1 MQNVHVL
8 AIIITNYDIIISK
21 AIILLILF
29 LQFTSGGISVANFQ
43 QTTCLPLLRSSY
55 NGLTKSE
62 QKLADYILK
71 NPSDVMHMTMSE
83 LADAAS
89 SADATVFRFCHKLG
103 FSGFQGMKQALAGD
117 LFSPAESLSQEVGPE
132 DTPQEITRKVFQD
145 MIDALQT
152 TGKML
157 DYRALEQAMDIIS
170 RANRV
175 DAYGYGGSGVVAQD
189 IAHRFMRFGMDVHAY
204 SDPHLQIASA
214 SLLKPEDVVIAIS
227 HTGASIDLLKVLE
240 MARSRGSKIILITS
254 YLKSPATKLADVVL
268 TGMARETNYRSEA
281 MASRLVHLAILDC
294 LYTGVMLRRMDDY
307 IDNMKQVR
315 KAIAAQKM

>member
-1 MQNVHVL
+1 ME
-8 AIIITNYDIIISK
+8 
-21 AIILLILF
+21 
-29 LQFTSGGISVANFQ
+29 NFQ

-71 NPSDVMHMTMSE
+71 NPADVMHMTMSE
-83 LADAAS
+83 LADATS

-103 FSGFQGMKQALAGD
+103 FSGFQGLKQALAGD
-117 LFSPAESLSQEVGPE
+117 LFSPAESLSQEVNAD
-132 DTPQEITRKVFQD
+132 DTPRDITRKVFQD
-145 MIDALQT
+145 MIDALQET
-152 TGKML
+152 QKML
-157 DYRALEQAMDIIS
+157 DYKALEQAIDLVSKTERI
-170 RANRV
+170 
-175 DAYGYGGSGVVAQD
+175 DAYGYGGNIAQD
-189 IAHRFMRFGMDVHAY
+189 IAHRFMRFGLDVHAY

-240 MARSRGSKIILITS
+240 MVRSRGSKIILITS

-268 TGMARETNYRSEA
+268 TGLARETSYRSEA
-281 MASRLVHLAILDC
+281 MASRLVHLAIIDC
-294 LYTGVMLRRMDDY
+294 LYTGVMQRCMDEY

>member
-1 MQNVHVL
+1 
-8 AIIITNYDIIISK
+8 
-21 AIILLILF
+21 
-29 LQFTSGGISVANFQ
+29 
-43 QTTCLPLLRSSY
+43 
-55 NGLTKSE
+55 
-62 QKLADYILK
+62 
-71 NPSDVMHMTMSE
+71 MT
-83 LADAAS
+83 
-89 SADATVFRFCHKLG
+89 TVFRFCQKLG
-103 FSGFQGMKQALAGD
+103 FSGFQGLKQALAGD

>member
-1 MQNVHVL
+1 M
-8 AIIITNYDIIISK
+8 AT
-21 AIILLILF
+21 
-29 LQFTSGGISVANFQ
+29 FQ

-62 QKLADYILK
+62 QRLADYILK
-71 NPSDVMHMTMSE
+71 NPADVMHMTMSE
-83 LADAAS
+83 LADATS
-89 SADATVFRFCHKLG
+89 SADATVFRFCQKLG
-103 FSGFQGMKQALAGD
+103 FSGFQGLKQALAGD

>member
-1 MQNVHVL
+1 M
-8 AIIITNYDIIISK
+8 
-21 AIILLILF
+21 
-29 LQFTSGGISVANFQ
+29 ANFQ

-83 LADAAS
+83 LADATS
-89 SADATVFRFCHKLG
+89 SADATVFRFCQKLG
-103 FSGFQGMKQALAGD
+103 FSGFQGLKQALAGD

-315 KAIAAQKM
+315 KAIASQKM

>member
-1 MQNVHVL
+1 ME
-8 AIIITNYDIIISK
+8 
-21 AIILLILF
+21 
-29 LQFTSGGISVANFQ
+29 NFQ

-71 NPSDVMHMTMSE
+71 NPADVMHMTMSE
-83 LADAAS
+83 LADATS

-103 FSGFQGMKQALAGD
+103 FSGFQGLKQALAGD
-117 LFSPAESLSQEVGPE
+117 LFSPAESLSQEVNAD
-132 DTPQEITRKVFQD
+132 DTPRDITRKVFQD
-145 MIDALQT
+145 MIDALQET
-152 TGKML
+152 QKML
-157 DYRALEQAMDIIS
+157 DYKALEKAIDYVAKTERI
-170 RANRV
+170 
-175 DAYGYGGSGVVAQD
+175 DAYGYGGSGNVAQD
-189 IAHRFMRFGMDVHAY
+189 IAHRFMRFGLDVHAY

-268 TGMARETNYRSEA
+268 TGLARETSYRSEA

-294 LYTGVMLRRMDDY
+294 LYTGVMQRRMDDY

-315 KAIAAQKM
+315 KAIATQKM

>member
-1 MQNVHVL
+1 M
-8 AIIITNYDIIISK
+8 
-21 AIILLILF
+21 
-29 LQFTSGGISVANFQ
+29 ANFQ

-89 SADATVFRFCHKLG
+89 SADATVFRFCQKLG
-103 FSGFQGMKQALAGD
+103 FSGFQGLKQALAGD

-132 DTPQEITRKVFQD
+132 DTPQEIARKVFQD

>member
-89 SADATVFRFCHKLG
+89 SADATVFRFCQKLG
-103 FSGFQGMKQALAGD
+103 FSGFQGLKQALAGD

-170 RANRV
+170 RTNRV

>member
-1 MQNVHVL
+1 ME
-8 AIIITNYDIIISK
+8 
-21 AIILLILF
+21 
-29 LQFTSGGISVANFQ
+29 NFQ

-71 NPSDVMHMTMSE
+71 NPADVMHMTMSE
-83 LADAAS
+83 LADATS

-103 FSGFQGMKQALAGD
+103 FSGFQGLKQALAGD
-117 LFSPAESLSQEVGPE
+117 LFSPAESLSQEVNAD
-132 DTPQEITRKVFQD
+132 DTPRDITRKVFQD
-145 MIDALQT
+145 MIDALQET
-152 TGKML
+152 QKML
-157 DYRALEQAMDIIS
+157 DYKALEQAIDLVSKTERI
-170 RANRV
+170 
-175 DAYGYGGSGVVAQD
+175 DAYGYGGSGNIAQD
-189 IAHRFMRFGMDVHAY
+189 IAHRFMRFGLDVHAY

-227 HTGASIDLLKVLE
+227 HTGASIDLLKV
-240 MARSRGSKIILITS
+240 TS

-268 TGMARETNYRSEA
+268 TGLARETSYRSEA
-281 MASRLVHLAILDC
+281 MASRLVHLAIIDC
-294 LYTGVMLRRMDDY
+294 LYTGVMQRCMDEY

>member
-1 MQNVHVL
+1 M
-8 AIIITNYDIIISK
+8 AT
-21 AIILLILF
+21 
-29 LQFTSGGISVANFQ
+29 FQ

-89 SADATVFRFCHKLG
+89 SADATVFRFCQKLG
-103 FSGFQGMKQALAGD
+103 FSGFQGLKQALAGD

>member
-1 MQNVHVL
+1 M
-8 AIIITNYDIIISK
+8 
-21 AIILLILF
+21 
-29 LQFTSGGISVANFQ
+29 ANFQ

-83 LADAAS
+83 LADATS
-89 SADATVFRFCHKLG
+89 SADATVFRFCQKLG
-103 FSGFQGMKQALAGD
+103 FSGFQGLKQALAGD

>member
-1 MQNVHVL
+1 M
-8 AIIITNYDIIISK
+8 AT
-21 AIILLILF
+21 
-29 LQFTSGGISVANFQ
+29 FQ

-71 NPSDVMHMTMSE
+71 NPADVMHMTMSE
-83 LADAAS
+83 LADATS
-89 SADATVFRFCHKLG
+89 SADATVFRFCQKLG
-103 FSGFQGMKQALAGD
+103 FSGFQGLKQALAGD

-315 KAIAAQKM
+315 KAIASQKM

>member
-1 MQNVHVL
+1 M
-8 AIIITNYDIIISK
+8 
-21 AIILLILF
+21 
-29 LQFTSGGISVANFQ
+29 ANFQ

-83 LADAAS
+83 LADATS
-89 SADATVFRFCHKLG
+89 SADATVFRFCQKLG
-103 FSGFQGMKQALAGD
+103 FSGFQGLKQALAGD

-268 TGMARETNYRSEA
+268 TGMARETNYRSEV